1 MKINTPTN
9 ESADSVTFA
18 AGPRWTPRA
27 AHRFSPFAQVLF
39 GGQRMT
45 YEVVDLEKENYLLNA
60 WNDGHGWLPHFP
72 MRSAY
77 SAQYQ
82 ALGFNMTMGGGF
94 GITFAPAF
102 AWLVLDVN
110 YSHSWLPSVHGIDAS
125 QSVQSAPASCCASER
140 GTSVDQKNGRGT
152 SPALV

>member
-1 MKINTPTN
+1 M
-9 ESADSVTFA
+9 
-18 AGPRWTPRA
+18 
-27 AHRFSPFAQVLF
+27 
-39 GGQRMT
+39 
-45 YEVVDLEKENYLLNA
+45 
-60 WNDGHGWLPHFP
+60 LPHFP
-72 MRSAY
+72 TRSAY